1 MDLNRIMW
9 IVMNFLMTI
18 LLINISIFKFSLS
31 HSDHIRWWKSC
42 GDFRQLGDIGGV
54 GVVE

>member
-1 MDLNRIMW
+1 MDLNRNMW

-18 LLINISIFKFSLS
+18 LLINITIFKFSLS
-31 HSDHIRWWKSC
+31 QSDHMRWWKSC